1 MNIDWNLY
9 KVFYIVAKYKS
20 MTKASEILF
29 VSQPAISKSIKTLE
43 EQIGVSLFNRSSRGL
58 NLTEEGNVLY
68 NRISPAFLSI
78 QNAEDELSNF
88 NELNVGE
95 IKIGISTVLTKCL
108 LLDTIYK
115 FKTQYPNVKIKIING
130 LTNELV
136 DKLTKGEL
144 DFIIYSESDIEE
156 KGIESKLLLELNYCF
171 FYNPIFYSIDVKN
184 VDDLTKYPLILQ
196 SKNSNTRKFL
206 DYCTKEKLEADVE
219 VISQELI
226 CNLVNT
232 GVGIGFAYEKIV
244 DINNL
249 NAEKIFLDNIPATKV
264 YFAKNKSTKLSCA
277 SKTFLKN
284 IK

>member
-43 EQIGVSLFNRSSRGL
+43 EQIGVSLFNRSSRGI
-58 NLTEEGNVLY
+58 NLTEEGKVLF
-68 NRISPAFLSI
+68 NRIAPAFLSI
-78 QNAEDELSNF
+78 QNAEDELNNF
-88 NELNVGE
+88 NDLNVGE

-108 LLDTIYK
+108 LLDSIYK

-130 LTNELV
+130 LTNELI
-136 DKLTKGEL
+136 DKLTKGEI
-144 DFIIYSESDIEE
+144 DFVIYSESDIEE
-156 KGIESKLLLELNYCF
+156 KGVESKFLLELNYCF
-171 FYNPIFYSIDVKN
+171 FYNPIFQNINIKT

-196 SKNSNTRKFL
+196 NKNSNTRKFL
-206 DYCTKEKLEADVE
+206 DYCTDEKLEADIE
-219 VISQELI
+219 VVSQELI

-244 DINNL
+244 DINNT
-249 NAEKIFLDNIPATKV
+249 NAKKIFLEEIPATKV

-277 SKTFLKN
+277 SQTFLKN
-284 IK
+284 IN